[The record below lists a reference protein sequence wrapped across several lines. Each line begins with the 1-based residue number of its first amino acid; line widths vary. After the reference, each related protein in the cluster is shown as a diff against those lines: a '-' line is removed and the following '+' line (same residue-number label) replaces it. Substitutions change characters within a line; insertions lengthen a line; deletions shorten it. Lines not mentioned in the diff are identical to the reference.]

1 VNDASI
7 RSRYVMAGGV
17 RTHYSES
24 GNEGPVILA
33 LHGGGHGSSGSAG
46 MGLAMAGLGRTF
58 RVVAPDSIGGFGFTD
73 PAVPSPYGLQS
84 RVDHIAS
91 FADALCLDR
100 FTILGNSQGAWCAAK
115 YAILHPDRVDRI
127 VIIATN
133 TIARA
138 MHLHAP
144 PTPAAKAFEAYDGS
158 REAMRALLKV
168 LVHNGDRITDELI
181 DERQAAATRPGA
193 REAFADQAKG
203 TKYLQNDP
211 AMSVNFDMRATL
223 PAVSAAIPTIMIWGA
238 DDIFAPPE
246 LGLQLAERLPA
257 VTLHMV
263 NGAGHQVQTDQPEAV
278 TDIINAFCVAT

>member
-1 VNDASI
+1 MTDTTI

-24 GNEGPVILA
+24 GNDGPVILA

-46 MGLAMAGLGRTF
+46 MGLAMANLAPSF
-58 RVVAPDSIGGFGFTD
+58 RVIAPDSIGGFGFTD
-73 PAVPSPYGLQS
+73 PFAMSPLGLQS
-84 RVDHIAS
+84 RVDHIAA
-91 FADALCLDR
+91 FADAMCLDH
-100 FTILGNSQGAWCAAK
+100 FIILGNSQGAWCAAK
-115 YAILHPDRVDRI
+115 YAMTHPNRVERI

-138 MHLHAP
+138 MHIPAP

-158 REAMRALLKV
+158 REAMREFLKV
-168 LVHNGDRITDELI
+168 LVHNDDRITDALI

-211 AMSVNFDMRATL
+211 AMSVNFDMRAAL
-223 PAVSAAIPTIMIWGA
+223 PIVTKAIPTIMIWGE

-246 LGLQLAERLPA
+246 LGHQLAAVLPH
-257 VTLHMV
+257 VKLHLV
-263 NGAGHQVQTDQPEAV
+263 KGAGHQVQTDQPDAV
-278 TDIINAFCVAT
+278 TTIIKAFCAA